1 MLRFRLFGIPYEIGV
16 QFWIFTALLGS
27 TLLNTPNG
35 PLKLVLWVVCAL
47 LSIVVHELGH
57 AVVGRRF
64 GAQSYVLLY
73 GLGGL
78 TYLPGAYLTR
88 GRSILVSLA
97 GPAMGFALWLVV
109 RALAGFLLG
118 GSVLD
123 GVGDTAYLVIS
134 TAIKFLIYM
143 NLYWTILNLL
153 PILPLDGGQVL
164 RDVLGP
170 TQLTTARIIGAVFAA
185 VVCVL
190 AALGGQIFLAIFF
203 GALAYSNFTGDT
215 RSFTGGVQR
224 G

>member
-1 MLRFRLFGIPYEIGV
+1 MLRFRLFGIPYQIGV

-35 PLKLVLWVVCAL
+35 PLKLVLWVLCAL

-57 AVVGRRF
+57 ALVGRRF
-64 GAQSYVLLY
+64 GVQTYVLLY
-73 GLGGL
+73 SFGGL
-78 TYLPGAYLTR
+78 TFLPGAYLTR

-97 GPAMGFALWLVV
+97 GPAMGLALWLVV
-109 RALAGFLLG
+109 RASAGFLFN
-118 GSVLD
+118 SPALD
-123 GVGDTAYLVIS
+123 GAGDITYLVVH
-134 TAIKFLIYM
+134 TAVNFLIYM

-170 TQLTTARIIGAVFAA
+170 TQITTARIIGAIFAG
-185 VVCVL
+185 VVCAYAVL
-190 AALGGQIFLAIFF
+190 SGRIFLAVFF
-203 GALAYSNFTGDT
+203 GALAYSNFTGNT